1 MSVTVLSPAAA
12 AETENGEQR
21 FVMGRVSWDA
31 YVKISDALDD
41 QPGLRM
47 IYCDGRL
54 VFVGKSRKHDWF
66 AERLGELVKAI
77 AQGLGIPWEDAGQAT
92 YRRESTDAGLEG
104 DKTFYFADH
113 AVLMRGPL
121 DIDLAAQPP
130 PDLAVEVEVTHA
142 ADAALVAWGRLGVPE
157 VWRFQPKTWELTF
170 CVRTEDGSYSHA
182 DRSVTFPAL
191 YAADVL
197 QQMMRAHELGADRW
211 NQQLDEWVRDV
222 IRPRLTGG
230 AG

>member
-1 MSVTVLSPAAA
+1 MSVTLMNPPA

-31 YVKISDALDD
+31 YLKINEALDD

-54 VFVGKSRKHDWF
+54 VFVGKSRRHDWF
-66 AERLGELVKAI
+66 AERFGELVKAL
-77 AQGLGIPWEDAGQAT
+77 AHGLGIPWEDAGQAT
-92 YRRESTDAGLEG
+92 YRRETMDAGLDG

-130 PDLAVEVEVTHA
+130 PD
-142 ADAALVAWGRLGVPE
+142 
-157 VWRFQPKTWELTF
+157 
-170 CVRTEDGSYSHA
+170 
-182 DRSVTFPAL
+182 
-191 YAADVL
+191 
-197 QQMMRAHELGADRW
+197 
-211 NQQLDEWVRDV
+211 
-222 IRPRLTGG
+222 
-230 AG
+230 